1 MQLSSVERETIILYN
16 EGSDE
21 AEVWTYRQSLIR
33 KLKEAG
39 LVPVRTDKHGGVG
52 FKVPKRW
59 VKVSPP
65 RKGNPN
71 AKPPRRPASQNAQ
84 STPLDP
90 VISGI
95 EQGSLAG

>member
-1 MQLSSVERETIILYN
+1 MNLSSAERETIILYN
-16 EGSDE
+16 EQDKT

-39 LVPVRTDKHGGVG
+39 AKPVRTDQHGGVG
-52 FKVPKRW
+52 FVVPKRW

-71 AKPPRRPASQNAQ
+71 ARPPRRVAQQNTQ
-84 STPLDP
+84 STLEDM
-90 VISGI
+90 
-95 EQGSLAG
+95 A